1 MNIIRR
7 SSMRG
12 VVLAEVLCDRCLHMV
27 ETTACP
33 DPILRFLE
41 PFCDP
46 CRQKVV
52 RKWIAMDC
60 SGFKAKNFGPSPR
73 GRMNPSIRDT

>member
-1 MNIIRR
+1 MNIIDAYDN
-7 SSMRG
+7 MRG

-33 DPILRFLE
+33 DPLIRFLE
-41 PFCDP
+41 LLCDP

-52 RKWIAMDC
+52 RARKRALKFW
-60 SGFKAKNFGPSPR
+60 PY
-73 GRMNPSIRDT
+73 TT